1 MLLSEPLKTKLEY
14 YGISPWEI
22 EVIYGFLN
30 SRFTV
35 LQEEIENNDENFVSF
50 LNIDIPLE
58 FNEAFFKWFDFKR
71 WEQVKDVL
79 KEYKRR
85 RGRRNALKIK
95 INFAGNP
102 KIVFT
107 VDVVDRQWF
116 NNAVEKMDFV
126 IELLQHHLDPQKLQQ
141 ELNKLIINLMWNQ
154 LDGDWIQQNQK
165 IKNINSE
172 ETSGKKFKKKSTKK

>member
-1 MLLSEPLKTKLEY
+1 MLLSESLKTKLEY

-22 EVIYGFLN
+22 EVLYGFLS

-50 LNIDIPLE
+50 LDIDIPLE
-58 FNEAFFKWFDFKR
+58 FNESFFKWFDFKR
-71 WEQVKDVL
+71 WEKVKDVL

-85 RGRRNALKIK
+85 RGSRNALKIK

-102 KIVFT
+102 RIIFT

-116 NNAVEKMDFV
+116 NNAIEKIDFV
-126 IELLQHHLDPQKLQQ
+126 IELLPHHLDLQKLPQGIK
-141 ELNKLIINLMWNQ
+141 EVNYKFDIESVRWR
-154 LDGDWIQQNQK
+154 LDIAKTKDKEFTFRGDTWEE
-165 IKNINSE
+165 IKKEI
-172 ETSGKKFKKKSTKK
+172 